1 MADDHLGGYPV
12 TLSRELAVLRAIR
25 LARATF
31 MRRLVEHATA
41 HLAETGDGSATSSLS
56 PEELRQL
63 KSEGVVQI
71 AEIFFLFEETGMSDP
86 ALLRSRLEM
95 HNEALETKVAQ
106 MRENNLAH
114 TPEGLSRD
122 RLAGGILDDSKI
134 QMLVDEAEW
143 GELRFDQSSLSSLLI
158 ELMAPES
165 CRTLVILLARF
176 GFLKRIGTNNVR
188 IRSLGKLEQ
197 LYREHLAQIADALGH
212 VEQAA

>member
-1 MADDHLGGYPV
+1 MTDDHLRGHPV
-12 TLSRELAVLRAIR
+12 TLSRELTVLRAIR

-31 MRRLVEHATA
+31 MRRLVEHAMA
-41 HLAETGDGSATSSLS
+41 HLAETGDGSASLS

-71 AEIFFLFEETGMSDP
+71 AEIFFLFEETGMNDP

-95 HNEALETKVAQ
+95 HNEALGAKLTQ

-122 RLAGGILDDSKI
+122 RLASGILDDGKI

>member
-1 MADDHLGGYPV
+1 MTDDHLRGHPV
-12 TLSRELAVLRAIR
+12 TLSRELTVLRAIR

-31 MRRLVEHATA
+31 MRRLVEHAMA
-41 HLAETGDGSATSSLS
+41 HLAETGTAAPSLS

-86 ALLRSRLEM
+86 VLLRSRLEM
-95 HNEALETKVAQ
+95 HNEALGAKLTQ

-122 RLAGGILDDSKI
+122 RLASGILDDGKI
-134 QMLVDEAEW
+134 QTLVDEAEW

-165 CRTLVILLARF
+165 CRTLIILLAKF

-197 LYREHLAQIADALGH
+197 LYREHLAQIADAIGH

>member
-1 MADDHLGGYPV
+1 MTDDHLRGHPV
-12 TLSRELAVLRAIR
+12 TLSRELTVLRAIR

-31 MRRLVEHATA
+31 MRRLVEHALA
-41 HLAETGDGSATSSLS
+41 HLAETGKESVAPSLS

-95 HNEALETKVAQ
+95 HNEALGAKLTQ

-122 RLAGGILDDSKI
+122 RLASGILDDGKI
-134 QMLVDEAEW
+134 QTLVDEAEW

-197 LYREHLAQIADALGH
+197 LYREHLAQIADAIGH

>member
-1 MADDHLGGYPV
+1 MTDDHLRGHPV
-12 TLSRELAVLRAIR
+12 TLSRELTVLRAIR

-41 HLAETGDGSATSSLS
+41 HLAETGDGSASLS

-71 AEIFFLFEETGMSDP
+71 AEIFFLFEETGMNDP

-95 HNEALETKVAQ
+95 HNEALGAKLTQ

-122 RLAGGILDDSKI
+122 RLASGILDDGKI

>member
-1 MADDHLGGYPV
+1 MTDDHLRGHPV
-12 TLSRELAVLRAIR
+12 TLSRELTVLRAIR
-25 LARATF
+25 LARAIF
-31 MRRLVEHATA
+31 MRRLVEHAVA
-41 HLAETGDGSATSSLS
+41 HLAETGDGSASLS

-95 HNEALETKVAQ
+95 HNEALGAKLAQ
-106 MRENNLAH
+106 MRENNVAH

-122 RLAGGILDDSKI
+122 RLASGILDDSKI

-165 CRTLVILLARF
+165 CRTLVILLAKF

-197 LYREHLAQIADALGH
+197 LYREHLAQIADAIGH